1 MEFRILYIAEL
12 VGKMGVFAV
21 KKKLPELKRRFSP
34 DIIIANA
41 DGVTGGAGIGKNH
54 AIYLRK
60 LGITVLTGG
69 DNIYLKK
76 DTVESLQIIAHL
88 IRPSNFSSESP
99 GKGWRMVTTPKG
111 KIAVVSLIGQTG
123 FSRIHGD
130 NPFIRFPPLV
140 EHIKKETPCI
150 IVDYHGATTAEKHAF
165 GFFADGTVTA
175 VIGSHGR
182 VQTAEARI
190 LPGGTGVIIDA
201 GRTGC
206 RNSVGGFDPESR
218 IRSYITGIPD
228 WGREAVC
235 SPENPAEV
243 QGVFITADKTG
254 VCTGM
259 EGFRIPAE
267 GE

>member
-1 MEFRILYIAEL
+1 VEFRIVYIAEL

-21 KKKLPELKRRFSP
+21 KKKLPELRRRFTP
-34 DIIIANA
+34 DVIVANA

-76 DTVESLQIIAHL
+76 DTVESFPLIAHL
-88 IRPSNFSSESP
+88 IRPANFSAESP
-99 GKGWRMVTTPKG
+99 GKGWRSVTTPKG
-111 KIAVVSLIGQTG
+111 KIAIVSLIGQSG
-123 FSRIHGD
+123 FPRIHGD
-130 NPFIRFPPLV
+130 NPFVRFTPLV
-140 EHIKKETPCI
+140 EHVKKENPCI
-150 IVDYHGATTAEKHAF
+150 IVDYHGATTAEKQAF
-165 GFFADGTVTA
+165 GFFADGKVTA

-182 VQTAEARI
+182 VQTAGARV

-206 RNSVGGFDPESR
+206 LNSVGGYEPGSR
-218 IRSYITGIPD
+218 IRSYITGISD
-228 WGREAVC
+228 WGREAVG
-235 SPENPAEV
+235 SPENPV
-243 QGVFITADKTG
+243 CIQGVCITADETG
-254 VCTGM
+254 LCIGI
-259 EGFRIPAE
+259 EAFSIPVE